1 MFQLRTYQTEAVEA
15 SVEFLRNPRKKN
27 GILVLPTGSGKSLV
41 IANIVAQLDAP
52 CLIFQPSKEILEQ
65 NLAKFHAYGF
75 RPSVYS
81 ASMNRKSVGEI
92 TLATI
97 GSVSG
102 VSGKKVTREG
112 KAHLFQDFPYIIV
125 DECHLVSAKDGQYK
139 EFFEEVSARMIG
151 LTATP

>member
-1 MFQLRTYQTEAVEA
+1 MFQLREYQSEGVQSAVEFMLA
-15 SVEFLRNPRKKN
+15 SHKKN
-27 GILVLPTGSGKSLV
+27 GLLVYPTGSGKSLV
-41 IANIVAQLDAP
+41 IANIVSQLDAP
-52 CLIFQPSKEILEQ
+52 CLVFQPSKEILEQ
-65 NLAKFHAYGF
+65 NLEKFHSYGY

-102 VSGKKVTREG
+102 VKGAKVSRES

-125 DECHLVSAKDGQYK
+125 DEAHLCSAQT
-139 EFFEEVSARMIG
+139 F
-151 LTATP
+151 